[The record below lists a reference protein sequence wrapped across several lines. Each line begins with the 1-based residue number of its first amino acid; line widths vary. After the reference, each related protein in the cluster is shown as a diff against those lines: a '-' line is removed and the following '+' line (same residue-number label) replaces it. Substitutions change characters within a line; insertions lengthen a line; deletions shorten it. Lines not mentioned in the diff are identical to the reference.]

1 MSRLRTAISLRRS
14 SIKVWLTNW
23 WRNLCHGWSLFR
35 VNPIGLLG
43 LALLIIFGL
52 MMLAYPILMNTTWNP
67 RIYDPIIGFDE
78 KVFPNPSPPTAGHP
92 LGTDSLGRDVLS
104 QLLFST
110 RIAFGLGLLAA
121 LVSTI
126 IAILMGSSAAYFGG
140 IVDTILMQISDITM
154 LVPPFVG
161 ILFLGVIFDM
171 EIPHL
176 AIAYGA
182 LSGLGMQ
189 SVIMKSQALALRV
202 KPYVEAAKVAG
213 GNAPHIIFTHII
225 PGLLPLAFLNM
236 LFTVTGAVMAEAILS
251 FFGRTQ
257 IRISWG
263 TMIWFGQ
270 SYIMAT
276 VSQWQVM
283 LPAAIAI
290 TLFCS
295 AFYMIARALDEVMN
309 PRLRKR

>member
-1 MSRLRTAISLRRS
+1 
-14 SIKVWLTNW
+14 
-23 WRNLCHGWSLFR
+23 
-35 VNPIGLLG
+35 
-43 LALLIIFGL
+43 
-52 MMLAYPILMNTTWNP
+52 
-67 RIYDPIIGFDE
+67 
-78 KVFPNPSPPTAGHP
+78 
-92 LGTDSLGRDVLS
+92 
-104 QLLFST
+104 
-110 RIAFGLGLLAA
+110 LAA
-121 LVSTI
+121 LVSTT
-126 IAILMGSSAAYFGG
+126 IALLLGSAAAYFGG
-140 IVDTILMQISDITM
+140 IVDMVLMQISDIVM

-161 ILFLGVIFDM
+161 ILFLGVILDM
-171 EIPHL
+171 EIAHL

-189 SVIMKSQALALRV
+189 AVIMKSQALALRV

-213 GNAPHIIFTHII
+213 GSAPHIIFTHII

-295 AFYMIARALDEVMN
+295 SFYMIARSLDEVMN
-309 PRLRKR
+309 PRLRRR

>member
-1 MSRLRTAISLRRS
+1 
-14 SIKVWLTNW
+14 VWWASW
-23 WRNLCHGWSLFR
+23 WRSFRQGWQLFSER
-35 VNPIGLLG
+35 PIGLIGLG
-43 LALLIIFGL
+43 LLFVFFL
-52 MMLAYPILMNTTWNP
+52 MMIAHPILMATTWNP
-67 RIYDPIIGFDE
+67 RVYDPIIGFDE
-78 KVFPNPSPPTAGHP
+78 QVFPHPSPPSLRHP

-104 QLLFST
+104 QLLYST
-110 RIAFGLGLLAA
+110 RIAFELGLLAA
-121 LVSTI
+121 LVATL
-126 IAILMGSSAAYFGG
+126 IALVMGSAAAYFGG
-140 IVDTILMQISDITM
+140 IVDTVLMQIADLAM
-154 LVPPFVG
+154 LLPPFVG
-161 ILFLGVIFDM
+161 ILFLGLVFEL

-189 SVIMKSQALALRV
+189 AVVMKSQALTLRV
-202 KPYVEAAKVAG
+202 KPYVDAARVAG
-213 GNAPHIIFTHII
+213 GGGFHIIWTHVL

-236 LFTVTGAVMAEAILS
+236 LFTVTGAVLAEAILS

-270 SYIMAT
+270 SYIIAT

-283 LPAAIAI
+283 VPAAIAI
-290 TLFCS
+290 SLFCS
-295 AFYMIARALDEVMN
+295 SFYMIGRALDEVMN